1 MEKYNF
7 VFHQTRI
14 IHLEQD
20 NTDNTMAVMKVF
32 LIIFVSYMTSY
43 NQTD

>member
-20 NTDNTMAVMKVF
+20 KTDNTTAVMRIF
-32 LIIFVSYMTSY
+32 LIMFVSYMTIY